1 MSKSKFNYKVY
12 NGKTMKAY
20 FENSR
25 ILLLSVIFA
34 TGIIAGAIIL
44 NKDSEITEK
53 IINYIKESVILK
65 SGQGISELFIN
76 SLLSNI
82 FFLAVNIF
90 LAFSL
95 IGYPLVIWLP
105 FLKGLGLGA
114 VIGYLYVYYGLR
126 GLGYTVLTLVPGA
139 VVSVFALITACNSS
153 CEYSKNAYSKAI
165 IGKGQ
170 FEKGETKY
178 FLIKQFIYICICAAS
193 SMTDAL
199 FSAVFLRFFEL

>member
-12 NGKTMKAY
+12 NGKTLKTY

-25 ILLLSVIFA
+25 ILLLTVFFV
-34 TGIIAGAIIL
+34 TGIITGAIIL
-44 NKDSEITEK
+44 NKDSGITEK
-53 IINYIKESVILK
+53 IFDFINKSVISK
-65 SGQGISELFIN
+65 SGQGINEIFIN

-82 FFLAVNIF
+82 LFFAVNIF
-90 LAFSL
+90 FAFSL
-95 IGYPLVIWLP
+95 IGYPLVMWLP

-114 VIGYLYVYYGLR
+114 VIGYLYIYYGLT

-139 VVSVFALITACNSS
+139 TVSVFALITACNSS

-170 FEKGETKY
+170 FEKGETKI
-178 FLIKQFIYICICAAS
+178 FLIKQLIYICICAAS

-199 FSAVFLRFFEL
+199 FSTIFLRFFEL